1 MSPILQNRSRPSRI
15 CSVAGC
21 GGTMTFRARQ
31 EVGAAETE
39 GSSGGTWVCD
49 SNPTHTEGVSPA
61 EEQDISGR

>member
-1 MSPILQNRSRPSRI
+1 
-15 CSVAGC
+15 
-21 GGTMTFRARQ
+21 MTFRARQ
-31 EVGAAETE
+31 EVGAADTE

>member
-1 MSPILQNRSRPSRI
+1 
-15 CSVAGC
+15 
-21 GGTMTFRARQ
+21 MTFRARL

-39 GSSGGTWVCD
+39 GASGGTWVCD